1 MIKKKKIIL
10 IVIGI
15 IVLVTLFSLIFKK
28 PDTTYATDRVKK
40 QNLKQTVSET
50 GTIKSADE
58 IELNFQNTG
67 KITKILVKV
76 NDKVKENQ
84 ILSELDHRSLDISAK
99 NAIASLDIAKANLN
113 KLVSGATQYE
123 INIKQTAVNKAEI
136 EYESALNELEEA
148 KTSVIKT
155 STQAETDALIS
166 IDTNISKA
174 QTAIDNINTILNDS
188 DAQYL
193 LGVQNTTILY
203 QTKNS
208 YNDTKL
214 LISNARFSINTA
226 KNTKTRNDIKLA
238 INKTIEALDSTF
250 NALTNSYQMLEDS
263 ITSYQFTQTELDTYK
278 SIISTQ
284 QTTISTALSSVKNML
299 NTLNNTE
306 LSNNGLNISGS
317 QTIATAQSRVD
328 SYYQA
333 FQLAK
338 AQLDELKAPARSQDV
353 TLYQA
358 QVRQAEA
365 NLESI
370 QNQIEYNIIRA
381 PIDGI
386 ITQIE
391 YKKGEQVLATKP
403 AIKMLSESKLEIEVD
418 ISESDITKIKL
429 NDPVEI
435 TLDALTSEEKL
446 YGKVYDIDPAETII
460 QDVIYYKV
468 KIDFDIPEE
477 LKENIKPGMTANIII
492 TTKDKPDVLIIPSR
506 AIIEKNGDGKF
517 VRILENKKIK
527 EVPIKTGIYGD
538 DGMVEILSGLI
549 EGQEIITSVNTKK

>member
-1 MIKKKKIIL
+1 MTKKKKILL

-15 IVLVTLFSLIFKK
+15 ILLIVVSSLFFKK
-28 PDTTYATDRVKK
+28 PNIAYSTDIVKK

-58 IELNFQNTG
+58 IELNFQNVG

-84 ILSELDHRSLDISAK
+84 ILAELDHKNLDINAK

-113 KLVSGATQYE
+113 KLISGATQYE
-123 INIKQTAVNKAEI
+123 INVKQTSVNKAEI
-136 EYESALNELEEA
+136 EYESALNELEEV
-148 KTSVIKT
+148 KLSGIKT
-155 STQAETDALIS
+155 SAQAETDALIL

-174 QTAIDNINTILNDS
+174 QTAVDNINTILNDS
-188 DAQYL
+188 EAQYL
-193 LGVQNTTILY
+193 LGVKNTSILY

-208 YNDTKL
+208 YNDAKL
-214 LISNARFSINTA
+214 LISNAKTHINTA

-250 NALTNSYQMLEDS
+250 STLTNSYQMLEDS
-263 ITSYQFTQTELDTYK
+263 ITSYQFTQTELDAYK
-278 SIISTQ
+278 TIVSTQ
-284 QTTISTALSSVKNML
+284 QTSISTALSSVKGAL

-306 LSNNGLNISGS
+306 LNNDGINISGS
-317 QTIATAQSRVD
+317 QAIVTAQSRVD

-333 FQLAK
+333 FQLAQ
-338 AQLDELKAPARSQDV
+338 AQLDELKAPARSQDI

-386 ITQIE
+386 ITRIE
-391 YKKGEQVLATKP
+391 YKKGEQVASTKA
-403 AIKMLSESKLEIEVD
+403 AIKMLSENKLEIEVD
-418 ISESDITKIKL
+418 ISESDIIKIKL
-429 NDPVEI
+429 NDPAEI
-435 TLDALTSEEKL
+435 TLDALSEEEKL
-446 YGKVYDIDPAETII
+446 YGRVYDIDPAETII

-477 LKENIKPGMTANIII
+477 LLENIKPGMTANIII
-492 TTKDKPDVLIIPSR
+492 TTKNKSDVLIIPSR
-506 AIIEKNGDGKF
+506 SIIEKNGDGKF
-517 VRILENKKIK
+517 VRILENKKVK
-527 EVPIKTGIYGD
+527 EIPVKTGIYGD
-538 DGMVEILSGLI
+538 DGMVEILSGLTD
-549 EGQEIITSVNTKK
+549 GQEIITSINTKK